1 MSRDRDR
8 TNNIHDDALADELEK
23 LLASPPPS
31 IDDLFHDPA
40 VRYRIGIWISLAMN
54 RATHGRRR
62 RRRQAIKLG
71 RSRRVRKPRQDDT

>member
-1 MSRDRDR
+1 MSRERDR
-8 TNNIHDDALADELEK
+8 TKNIDDDALADELEK

-40 VRYRIGIWISLAMN
+40 VRCRVGAWISLAMN
-54 RATHGRRR
+54 RATHARRR

-71 RSRRVRKPRQDDT
+71 RSRRAPKPRRDDT